1 MYKNGSQGSCLT
13 ELLAVLWKNDNTHGI
28 APHKLRTILEE
39 LGPTFIKRGRS
50 CDSKM
55 SKLG

>member
-1 MYKNGSQGSCLT
+1 MYKKGSQGSCFT

-39 LGPTFIKRGRS
+39 LGPTFIK
-50 CDSKM
+50 
-55 SKLG
+55 LGQIL